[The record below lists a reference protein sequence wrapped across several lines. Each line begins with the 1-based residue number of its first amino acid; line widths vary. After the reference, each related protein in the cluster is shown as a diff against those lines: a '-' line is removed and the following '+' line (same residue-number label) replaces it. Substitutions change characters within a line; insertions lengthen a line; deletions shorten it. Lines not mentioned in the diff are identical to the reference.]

1 MKILY
6 IGDIMGKAGRK
17 TVQKLLPD
25 LITETGADFVIAQGE
40 NLSNGK
46 GMKLS
51 SIADMQA
58 AGVDFFTGGNWTTK
72 RPEVFPMLE
81 DAKGPV
87 TRPANYPDGTTPGR
101 RYKIAETPYGRVL
114 IVSLLGQI
122 VGAFPAV
129 IDNPLHVIDAILEET
144 RNEQLVARI
153 VNFHGD
159 YSSEKLVIG
168 QYLDGRVTAVI
179 GDHWHIPTA
188 DAMVFAGGTAHITD
202 VGMVGSLDSCLGVK
216 TDVIVKRWLSD
227 QSSRNELEDGGRMQL
242 CALLIDTDSSTG
254 LAKTATQIIK
264 YSEL

>member
-17 TVQKLLPD
+17 TVQQLLPD

-46 GMKLS
+46 GMQLTA
-51 SIADMQA
+51 IADMYK
-58 AGVDFFTGGNWTTK
+58 AGVNFFTGGNWTTK
-72 RPEVFPMLE
+72 RPEVHPMLE
-81 DAKGPV
+81 DAKAPV
-87 TRPANYPDGTTPGR
+87 VRPANYPDDTPGR
-101 RYKIAETPYGRVL
+101 KYKIADTPFGRVL
-114 IVSLLGQI
+114 VVSLMGQI

-129 IDNPLHVIDAILEET
+129 VDNPLRTIDAILEET
-144 RNEQLVARI
+144 KNEQLAARI

-159 YSSEKLVIG
+159 FSSEKLVIG

-188 DAMVFAGGTAHITD
+188 DAMVFPKGTAHITD

-216 TDVIVKRWLSD
+216 TDVIIKRWLSD
-227 QSSRNELEDGGRMQL
+227 QSSHNELEDSGRMQL
-242 CALLIDTDSSTG
+242 CSLLIDVDPATG
-254 LAKTATQIIK
+254 LAKSAQQIIRFT
-264 YSEL
+264 EL

>member
-25 LITETGADFVIAQGE
+25 LIIETSADFVIAQGE

-46 GMKLS
+46 GMQLTA
-51 SIADMQA
+51 IADMQA
-58 AGVDFFTGGNWTTK
+58 AGIDFFTGGNWTTK
-72 RPEVFPMLE
+72 RPEVFPILE
-81 DAKGPV
+81 DTKGPV
-87 TRPANYPDGTTPGR
+87 TRPANYPEGTPGR
-101 RYKIAETPYGRVL
+101 RYKIAETPYGRIL

-129 IDNPLHVIDAILEET
+129 VDNPLKVIDAILEET
-144 RNEQLVARI
+144 KNEQLIARI

-159 YSSEKLVIG
+159 FSSEKLVIG
-168 QYLDGRVTAVI
+168 QYLDGRVTAAI

-188 DAMVFAGGTAHITD
+188 DGMIFPKGTAHITD
-202 VGMVGSLDSCLGVK
+202 VGMTGSLESCLGVK
-216 TDVIVKRWLSD
+216 TEVIIKRWLSD

-242 CALLIDTDSSTG
+242 CAFIIDVDTQTG
-254 LAKTATQIIK
+254 LAKTAQQYIK
-264 YSEL
+264 YYQA